1 MAFTSGSP
9 SAGQLE
15 IGVALVL
22 QDRFSNQAR
31 EASSV
36 IRGLHRDAKNA
47 VQANLTA
54 VQSYANIAS
63 GVASSIV
70 STLTTTIETGADF
83 IDMMT
88 SVGAI
93 SGATENQMSGL
104 SETAQT
110 LGLRT
115 MFMSRDI
122 ASGMKYLAMAGNDA
136 NQIQQ
141 MISGAAMMAN
151 ATGMELGGKGGTADL
166 LTNIM
171 RTFKLEGQNA
181 ANVVGDQLTKAAMS
195 SNVSMADLAESIKY
209 SAASMVTL
217 RQQLPQVAAMIG
229 TLGNAG
235 IQGSMAGTSIR
246 NMADYLTQ
254 SLTNPNFKGAK
265 ALARLGL
272 SKQDFVDA
280 NGDLQD
286 FAIILGKI
294 EEATQ
299 GLSTIDQNAVFKS
312 IFGVRGMRAAVAIM
326 RDTEGY
332 FDLLNKIQN
341 NSARFAEEVVGKRM
355 ETLAGKIDIIQ
366 SAAENL
372 MTTFSE
378 ALGKNPII
386 MGFLDML
393 GWAISQL
400 RDLMATPFG
409 PWIAGF
415 AAIAAVG
422 LKIGSIWM
430 GLRARWLLLNGD
442 SQVSFKTMIRL
453 MMGGWSQATMSAQG
467 YLNME
472 RAIIAQRKAG
482 IGASATII
490 AGMAGL
496 PGYFYNGNIPAKMGA
511 NGRYYAQTGRGASGW
526 TPVPAAMVTTTNAGQ
541 MTRGLMGTAAGAAAG
556 AASRGAL
563 ASVGRGILGFGSRLL
578 GLFGGPLGTAA
589 GAAAGAASRGAL
601 ASVGRGILG
610 FGSRL
615 LGLFGG
621 PLGLAITGISIF
633 GPMIYSAIKG
643 NKSAQDENTR
653 ATNDLASAIKASREG
668 YKQKDN
674 LQMLTIQE
682 IRWLVQMLGVY
693 TDKLNNRENRGTH
706 LTINMDGKKFLEEY
720 LGERDS
726 EINVAA
732 GVN

>member
-54 VQSYANIAS
+54 VQSYANMAS
-63 GVASSIV
+63 GVANSIV
-70 STLTTTIETGADF
+70 STLTTAIETGADF

-88 SVGAI
+88 TVGTI
-93 SGATENQMSGL
+93 SGANENQISGL

-136 NQIQQ
+136 NQIQE
-141 MISGAAMMAN
+141 MISSAAVMAN

-171 RTFKLEGQNA
+171 RVFKLEGQQA
-181 ANVVGDQLTKAAMS
+181 ADIVGDQLTKAAMS
-195 SNVSMADLAESIKY
+195 SNVSMTDLAESIKY

-217 RQQLPQVAAMIG
+217 KQQLPQVAAMIG

-254 SLTNPNFKGAK
+254 SITNPNFKGAK
-265 ALARLGL
+265 ALAKLGL
-272 SKQDFVDA
+272 GKQDFVDA

-286 FAIILGKI
+286 FAVILEKI
-294 EEATQ
+294 GTATQ
-299 GLSTIDQNAVFKS
+299 GLSTVDQNAVFKS

-341 NSARFAEEVVGKRM
+341 NSAGFAEEVVGKRM
-355 ETLAGKIDIIQ
+355 ETLAGKIDIVQ

-378 ALGKNPII
+378 SLGKNPII
-386 MGFLDML
+386 RGFLDMV

-430 GLRARWLLLNGD
+430 RLRARWLLLNGD
-442 SQVSFKTMIRL
+442 SQVSFRTMVRL
-453 MMGGWSQATMSAQG
+453 MIGGWNQATISAQG
-467 YLNME
+467 YLNIE
-472 RAIIAQRKAG
+472 RAIRAQREAG
-482 IGASATII
+482 IRASAATVAAIG
-490 AGMAGL
+490 GM
-496 PGYFYNGNIPAKMGA
+496 PVYYYNGNTPAKMGA
-511 NGRYYAQTGRGASGW
+511 NGRYYANTGRGASGW
-526 TPVPAAMVTTTNAGQ
+526 TPVPAAMVTTTDASK
-541 MTRGLMGTAAGAAAG
+541 MTRSLMGGAGAAAG

-563 ASVGRGILGFGSRLL
+563 ASVGRGLLGFGSRIVGLL
-578 GLFGGPLGTAA
+578 
-589 GAAAGAASRGAL
+589 
-601 ASVGRGILG
+601 
-610 FGSRL
+610 
-615 LGLFGG
+615 GG

-682 IRWLVQMLGVY
+682 MRWLVQTLGVY
-693 TDKLNNRENRGTH
+693 AERLNQRDNKGTH

-720 LGERDS
+720 LGDRDA

>member
-15 IGVALVL
+15 IGIALVL

-54 VQSYANIAS
+54 VQSYANMAS
-63 GVASSIV
+63 GVANSIV
-70 STLTTTIETGADF
+70 STLTTTIETGVDF

-88 SVGAI
+88 TVGAI

-136 NQIQQ
+136 NQIQE

-151 ATGMELGGKGGTADL
+151 ATGMELGGKGGAADL

-171 RTFKLEGQNA
+171 RTFKLEGQQA
-181 ANVVGDQLTKAAMS
+181 ADIVGDQLTKAALS
-195 SNVSMADLAESIKY
+195 SNVLMTDLAEAIKY

-217 RQQLPQVAAMIG
+217 KQQLPQVAAMIG
-229 TLGNAG
+229 VLGNAG

-254 SLTNPNFKGAK
+254 SITNPNFKGAK
-265 ALARLGL
+265 ALAKLGL
-272 SKQDFVDA
+272 GKQDFVDA

-286 FAIILGKI
+286 FAVILEKI
-294 EEATQ
+294 GTATQ
-299 GLSTIDQNAVFKS
+299 GLSTVDQNAVFKS

-341 NSARFAEEVVGKRM
+341 NSAGFAEEVVRKRM
-355 ETLAGKIDIIQ
+355 ETFAGKIEIVQ

-372 MTTFSE
+372 MTTFSN
-378 ALGKNPII
+378 ALDKNPIV
-386 MGFLDML
+386 MGFLDMV

-442 SQVSFKTMIRL
+442 SQVSFRTMVRL
-453 MMGGWSQATMSAQG
+453 MIGGWNQATISAQG

-472 RAIIAQRKAG
+472 RAIMAQREAG
-482 IGASATII
+482 IRASAATV
-490 AGMAGL
+490 AAMGGMPA
-496 PGYFYNGNIPAKMGA
+496 YYYNGNTPAKMGA
-511 NGRYYAQTGRGASGW
+511 NGRYYANTGRGVSGW
-526 TPVPAAMVTTTNAGQ
+526 TPVPAAMVTTTNASK
-541 MTRGLMGTAAGAAAG
+541 MARSLMGGAGAAAG

-563 ASVGRGILGFGSRLL
+563 ASVGRGLLGFGSRIL
-578 GLFGGPLGTAA
+578 GLFT
-589 GAAAGAASRGAL
+589 
-601 ASVGRGILG
+601 
-610 FGSRL
+610 
-615 LGLFGG
+615 G

-682 IRWLVQMLGVY
+682 MRWLVQTLGLY
-693 TDKLNNRENRGTH
+693 AERLNQRDNKGTH

-720 LGERDS
+720 LGDRDA

>member
-15 IGVALVL
+15 IGIALVL
-22 QDRFSNQAR
+22 NDRFSNQAR

-36 IRGLHRDAKNA
+36 IKGLHRDAKNA

-63 GVASSIV
+63 GVADSIV
-70 STLTTTIETGADF
+70 STLTTAIGTGTDF
-83 IDMMT
+83 IDTMT
-88 SVGAI
+88 SVDAI
-93 SGATENQMSGL
+93 SGATENQMLLL
-104 SETAQT
+104 SNTAQT

-171 RTFKLEGQNA
+171 RNFKLEGQQA

-195 SNVSMADLAESIKY
+195 SNMSMADLAESIKY

-217 RQQLPQVAAMIG
+217 EQQLPQVAAMIG

-246 NMADYLTQ
+246 NMADYLTK
-254 SLTNPNFKGAK
+254 SITDPKFKGSK
-265 ALARLGL
+265 ALSRLGL
-272 SKQDFVDA
+272 SKRDFVDT
-280 NGDLQD
+280 NGNLQD
-286 FAIILGKI
+286 FAVILEKI
-294 EEATQ
+294 GTATQ
-299 GLSTIDQNAVFKS
+299 GLSTVDQNAVFKD

-341 NSARFAEEVVGKRM
+341 NSAGFAEEVVSKRM
-355 ETLAGKIDIIQ
+355 ETLAGKIDIVR

-386 MGFLDML
+386 MGFIDMV

-409 PWIAGF
+409 PWLAGL
-415 AAIAAVG
+415 AAIGAG
-422 LKIGSIWM
+422 IMYIGNKIVSW
-430 GLRARWLLLNGD
+430 RTRWLILNGD
-442 SQVSFKTMIRL
+442 TQVTFRSMVKLLI
-453 MMGGWSQATMSAQG
+453 GGWSQATISAQG

-472 RAIIAQRKAG
+472 RAIIAQRRAG
-482 IGASATII
+482 IGASTTTVAAM
-490 AGMAGL
+490 AGMPL
-496 PGYFYNGNIPAKMGA
+496 HYYNGNIPARMGA
-511 NGRYYAQTGRGASGW
+511 NGRYYANTGRGASGW
-526 TPVPAAMVTTTNAGQ
+526 TPVPAAMVTPTNPER
-541 MTRGLMGTAAGAAAG
+541 MTRGLMGGVATGAAAS

-563 ASVGRGILGFGSRLL
+563 VSVGRGILGFGSRLL
-578 GLFGGPLGTAA
+578 GFL
-589 GAAAGAASRGAL
+589 
-601 ASVGRGILG
+601 
-610 FGSRL
+610 
-615 LGLFGG
+615 GG
-621 PLGLAITGISIF
+621 PLGLAITGISVF
-633 GPMIYSAIKG
+633 GPMIYSAIKS
-643 NKSAQDENTR
+643 NKSASDENTK
-653 ATNDLASAIKASREG
+653 AANDLASAIKASTEG

-674 LQMLTIQE
+674 LQMLTLHE
-682 IRWLVQMLGVY
+682 MRWLVQTLGLY
-693 TDKLNNRENRGTH
+693 AGKLNQRDNQGTN
-706 LTINMDGKKFLEEY
+706 LTINIDGKKFFEEY
-720 LGERDS
+720 LNNRND
-726 EINVAA
+726 EINIAA

>member
-54 VQSYANIAS
+54 VQAYANMAS
-63 GVASSIV
+63 GVANSIV

-88 SVGAI
+88 TVGAI
-93 SGATENQMSGL
+93 SGATENQISGL

-122 ASGMKYLAMAGNDA
+122 ASGMRYLAMAGNDA
-136 NQIQQ
+136 NQIQE
-141 MISGAAMMAN
+141 MISGAAHMAN

-171 RTFKLEGQNA
+171 RTFKLEGQQA
-181 ANVVGDQLTKAAMS
+181 AGIVGDQLTKAAMS
-195 SNVSMADLAESIKY
+195 SNISMTDLAESIKY

-217 RQQLPQVAAMIG
+217 KQQLPQVAAMIG

-246 NMADYLTQ
+246 NMADYLVQ
-254 SLTNPNFKGAK
+254 SITNPNFKGAK
-265 ALARLGL
+265 ALAKLGL
-272 SKQDFVDA
+272 GKQDFVDA
-280 NGDLQD
+280 NGELQD
-286 FAIILGKI
+286 FAVILEKI
-294 EEATQ
+294 GTATQ
-299 GLSTIDQNAVFKS
+299 GLSTVDQNAVFKS

-341 NSARFAEEVVGKRM
+341 NSAGFAEEVVGKRM
-355 ETLAGKIDIIQ
+355 ETLAGKIDIIR

-386 MGFLDML
+386 RGFLDMV

-430 GLRARWLLLNGD
+430 GLRVRWLLLNGD
-442 SQVSFKTMIRL
+442 SQVSFRTMVRL
-453 MMGGWSQATMSAQG
+453 MIGGWNQATLSAQG

-472 RAIIAQRKAG
+472 RAIMAQRAAG
-482 IGASATII
+482 IGASAATV
-490 AGMAGL
+490 AARGGMPA
-496 PGYFYNGNIPAKMGA
+496 YYYNGNIPAKMGA
-511 NGRYYAQTGRGASGW
+511 NGRYYANTGRGAFGW
-526 TPVPAAMVTTTNAGQ
+526 TPVPAAMVTTTNASR
-541 MTRGLMGTAAGAAAG
+541 MTRSLMGGAGAAAG

-563 ASVGRGILGFGSRLL
+563 ASVGRGLLGFGSRI
-578 GLFGGPLGTAA
+578 
-589 GAAAGAASRGAL
+589 
-601 ASVGRGILG
+601 V
-610 FGSRL
+610 
-615 LGLFGG
+615 GLFGG
-621 PLGLAITGISIF
+621 PLGLAIIGISIF

-682 IRWLVQMLGVY
+682 MRWLVQTLGLY
-693 TDKLNNRENRGTH
+693 AERLNQRDNKGTH

-720 LGERDS
+720 LGDRDA

>member
-47 VQANLTA
+47 IQANLTA
-54 VQSYANIAS
+54 VQSYANMAS
-63 GVASSIV
+63 GVANSIV

-88 SVGAI
+88 TVGAI

-115 MFMSRDI
+115 MFMSKDI

-136 NQIQQ
+136 NQIQE

-171 RTFKLEGQNA
+171 RTFKLEGQQA
-181 ANVVGDQLTKAAMS
+181 ADIVGDQLTKAVLS
-195 SNVSMADLAESIKY
+195 SNISMSDLAESIKY

-217 RQQLPQVAAMIG
+217 KQQLPQVAAMIG

-246 NMADYLTQ
+246 NMTDYLTQ
-254 SLTNPNFKGAK
+254 SITNSNFKGAK
-265 ALARLGL
+265 ALAKLGL
-272 SKQDFVDA
+272 GKQDFVDA

-286 FAIILGKI
+286 FAVILEKI
-294 EEATQ
+294 GTATQ
-299 GLSTIDQNAVFKS
+299 GLSTVDQNAVFKS

-341 NSARFAEEVVGKRM
+341 NSAGFAEEVVGRRM
-355 ETLAGKIDIIQ
+355 KTIAGKIDIVQ
-366 SAAENL
+366 SAVGNL
-372 MTTFSE
+372 MTTFSK
-378 ALGKNPII
+378 ALDENSII
-386 MGFLDML
+386 MGFLDMV

-415 AAIAAVG
+415 ATIAAVG

-430 GLRARWLLLNGD
+430 GLRVRWLLLNGD
-442 SQVSFKTMIRL
+442 SQVSFRTMVRL
-453 MMGGWSQATMSAQG
+453 MIGGWNQATISAQG

-472 RAIIAQRKAG
+472 RAIMAQREAG
-482 IGASATII
+482 IRASAATVAAIG
-490 AGMAGL
+490 GM
-496 PGYFYNGNIPAKMGA
+496 PVYYYNGNTPAKMGA
-511 NGRYYAQTGRGASGW
+511 NGRYYANTGRGASGW
-526 TPVPAAMVTTTNAGQ
+526 TPVPAAMVTTTDASK
-541 MTRGLMGTAAGAAAG
+541 MTRSLMGGAGAAAG

-563 ASVGRGILGFGSRLL
+563 ASVGRGLLGFGSRI
-578 GLFGGPLGTAA
+578 
-589 GAAAGAASRGAL
+589 
-601 ASVGRGILG
+601 V
-610 FGSRL
+610 
-615 LGLFGG
+615 GLFGG
-621 PLGLAITGISIF
+621 PLGLAIIGISIF

-682 IRWLVQMLGVY
+682 MRWLVQTLGLY
-693 TDKLNNRENRGTH
+693 AERLNQRDNKGTH

-720 LGERDS
+720 LGDRDA

>member
-15 IGVALVL
+15 IGIALVL

-54 VQSYANIAS
+54 VQSYANMAS
-63 GVASSIV
+63 GVANSIV

-83 IDMMT
+83 IDVMT
-88 SVGAI
+88 TVGAI

-122 ASGMKYLAMAGNDA
+122 ASGMKYLAMAGSDA
-136 NQIQQ
+136 NQIQE

-151 ATGMELGGKGGTADL
+151 ATGMELGGKGGAADL

-171 RTFKLEGQNA
+171 RAFKLEGQQA
-181 ANVVGDQLTKAAMS
+181 ADIVGDQLTKAALS
-195 SNVSMADLAESIKY
+195 SNVSMTDLAEAIKY
-209 SAASMVTL
+209 SAASLVTL
-217 RQQLPQVAAMIG
+217 KQQLPQVAAMIG
-229 TLGNAG
+229 VLGNAG

-254 SLTNPNFKGAK
+254 SITNPNFKGAK
-265 ALARLGL
+265 ALAKLGL
-272 SKQDFVDA
+272 GKQDFVDA

-286 FAIILGKI
+286 FAVILEKI
-294 EEATQ
+294 GTATQ
-299 GLSTIDQNAVFKS
+299 GLSTVDQNAVFKS

-341 NSARFAEEVVGKRM
+341 NSAGFAEEVVRKRM
-355 ETLAGKIDIIQ
+355 ETFAGKIEIVQ
-366 SAAENL
+366 SAIENL
-372 MTTFSE
+372 MTTFSK
-378 ALGKNPII
+378 ALDKNPIV
-386 MGFLDML
+386 MGFLDMV
-393 GWAISQL
+393 GGAISQL

-415 AAIAAVG
+415 VAIAAVG

-442 SQVSFKTMIRL
+442 SQVSFRTMVRL
-453 MMGGWSQATMSAQG
+453 MIGGWNQATISAQG

-472 RAIIAQRKAG
+472 KAIRAQREAG
-482 IGASATII
+482 IRASAATV
-490 AGMAGL
+490 AAMGGMPA
-496 PGYFYNGNIPAKMGA
+496 YYYNGNTPAKMGA
-511 NGRYYAQTGRGASGW
+511 NGRYYANTGRGASGW
-526 TPVPAAMVTTTNAGQ
+526 TPVPAAMVTTTDASK
-541 MTRGLMGTAAGAAAG
+541 MTRSLMGGAGAAAG

-563 ASVGRGILGFGSRLL
+563 ASVGRGLLGFGSRIL
-578 GLFGGPLGTAA
+578 GLL
-589 GAAAGAASRGAL
+589 R
-601 ASVGRGILG
+601 
-610 FGSRL
+610 
-615 LGLFGG
+615 G

-653 ATNDLASAIKASREG
+653 ATNDLASAIKAGREG

-682 IRWLVQMLGVY
+682 MRWLVQTLGLY
-693 TDKLNNRENRGTH
+693 AERLNQRDNKGTH

-720 LGERDS
+720 LGDRDA

>member
-15 IGVALVL
+15 IGIALVL

-54 VQSYANIAS
+54 VQSYANMAS
-63 GVASSIV
+63 GVANSIV

-88 SVGAI
+88 TVGAI
-93 SGATENQMSGL
+93 SGATENQVSGL

-136 NQIQQ
+136 NQIQE

-171 RTFKLEGQNA
+171 RTFKVEGLQA
-181 ANVVGDQLTKAAMS
+181 ANIIGDQLTKAAMS
-195 SNVSMADLAESIKY
+195 SNVSMLDLAESIKY
-209 SAASMVTL
+209 SAASMVIL
-217 RQQLPQVAAMIG
+217 KQQLPQVAAMIG

-246 NMADYLTQ
+246 NMADYLVQ
-254 SLTNPNFKGAK
+254 SITNPNFKGAK

-272 SKQDFVDA
+272 GKQDFVDA

-286 FAIILGKI
+286 FAVMLEKI
-294 EEATQ
+294 GTATQ
-299 GLSTIDQNAVFKS
+299 GLSTVDQNAVFKS

-341 NSARFAEEVVGKRM
+341 NSAGFAETVVGKRM
-355 ETLAGKIDIIQ
+355 ETLAGKIDMVR
-366 SAAENL
+366 SATENL

-378 ALGKNPII
+378 ALNKSPII
-386 MGFLDML
+386 MGFLDMVV
-393 GWAISQL
+393 WAISQL

-415 AAIAAVG
+415 AAIAAAG

-442 SQVSFKTMIRL
+442 SQVSFRTMTRL
-453 MMGGWSQATMSAQG
+453 MIGGWNQATLSAQG

-472 RAIIAQRKAG
+472 RAIIAQREAG
-482 IGASATII
+482 IGASAATI
-490 AGMAGL
+490 AARGGM
-496 PGYFYNGNIPAKMGA
+496 PVYYYNGNTPAKMGA
-511 NGRYYAQTGRGASGW
+511 NGRYYANTGKGASGW
-526 TPVPAAMVTTTNAGQ
+526 TPVPAAMVTTTNASK
-541 MTRGLMGTAAGAAAG
+541 MTRSLMGGAGAAAG

-563 ASVGRGILGFGSRLL
+563 ASVGRGLLGFGSRIVGLL
-578 GLFGGPLGTAA
+578 M
-589 GAAAGAASRGAL
+589 
-601 ASVGRGILG
+601 
-610 FGSRL
+610 
-615 LGLFGG
+615 G

-653 ATNDLASAIKASREG
+653 ATNDLASAIKAGREG

-682 IRWLVQMLGVY
+682 MRWLVQTLGLY
-693 TDKLNNRENRGTH
+693 AERLNQRGNNGTH
-706 LTINMDGKKFLEEY
+706 LTIHMDGKKFLEEY
-720 LGERDS
+720 LGDRDA

>member
-254 SLTNPNFKGAK
+254 SLTNPNFRGAK

-341 NSARFAEEVVGKRM
+341 NSAGFAEEVVGKRM
-355 ETLAGKIDIIQ
+355 ETLAGKIDIIR

-422 LKIGSIWM
+422 LKIGSMM

-467 YLNME
+467 YLNIE

-482 IGASATII
+482 IEASAATV

-541 MTRGLMGTAAGAAAG
+541 MTRGLM
-556 AASRGAL
+556 
-563 ASVGRGILGFGSRLL
+563 
-578 GLFGGPLGTAA
+578 GTAA

>member
-15 IGVALVL
+15 IGIALVL

-54 VQSYANIAS
+54 VQSYANMAS
-63 GVASSIV
+63 GVANSIV
-70 STLTTTIETGADF
+70 STLTTSIETGADF
-83 IDMMT
+83 IDTMT
-88 SVGAI
+88 TVGAI
-93 SGATENQMSGL
+93 SGATENQLSGL
-104 SETAQT
+104 LETAQT

-136 NQIQQ
+136 NQIQE

-151 ATGMELGGKGGTADL
+151 ATGMELGGKGGAADL

-171 RTFKLEGQNA
+171 RTFKLEGQQA
-181 ANVVGDQLTKAAMS
+181 ADIVGDQLTKAALS
-195 SNVSMADLAESIKY
+195 SNVSMTDLAESIKY

-217 RQQLPQVAAMIG
+217 KQQLPQVAAMIG

-254 SLTNPNFKGAK
+254 SITNPNFKGAK
-265 ALARLGL
+265 ALAKLGL
-272 SKQDFVDA
+272 GKQDFVDA

-286 FAIILGKI
+286 FAVILEKI
-294 EEATQ
+294 GTATQ
-299 GLSTIDQNAVFKS
+299 GLSTVDQNAVFKS

-341 NSARFAEEVVGKRM
+341 NSAGFAEEVVRRRM
-355 ETLAGKIDIIQ
+355 ETIAGKIDIVR

-372 MTTFSE
+372 MTTFSK
-378 ALGKNPII
+378 ALDKNPII
-386 MGFLDML
+386 MGFLDMV

-442 SQVSFKTMIRL
+442 SQVSFRTMVRL
-453 MMGGWSQATMSAQG
+453 MVGGWSKATISAQG

-472 RAIIAQRKAG
+472 RAIMAQREAG
-482 IGASATII
+482 IRASAATV
-490 AGMAGL
+490 AAMGGMPA
-496 PGYFYNGNIPAKMGA
+496 YYYKGNIPAKMGA
-511 NGRYYAQTGRGASGW
+511 NGRYYANTGRGASGW
-526 TPVPAAMVTTTNAGQ
+526 TPVPAAMVTTTNASK
-541 MTRGLMGTAAGAAAG
+541 MTRSLMGGAGAAAG

-563 ASVGRGILGFGSRLL
+563 ASVGRGLL
-578 GLFGGPLGTAA
+578 GL
-589 GAAAGAASRGAL
+589 
-601 ASVGRGILG
+601 
-610 FGSRL
+610 GSRIV
-615 LGLFGG
+615 GLFTG

-682 IRWLVQMLGVY
+682 MRWLVQTLGLYVER
-693 TDKLNNRENRGTH
+693 LNQRDNKGTH

-720 LGERDS
+720 LGDRDA
-726 EINVAA
+726 EINAAA

>member
-54 VQSYANIAS
+54 VQSYANMAS
-63 GVASSIV
+63 GVANSIV
-70 STLTTTIETGADF
+70 STLTTAIENGADF

-88 SVGAI
+88 TVGAI

-115 MFMSRDI
+115 MFKSMDI

-136 NQIQQ
+136 NQIQE
-141 MISGAAMMAN
+141 MISGAAIMAN
-151 ATGMELGGKGGTADL
+151 ATGMELGGKGGAADL

-171 RTFKLEGQNA
+171 RTFKLEGQQA
-181 ANVVGDQLTKAAMS
+181 ADTVGDQLTKAALS
-195 SNVSMADLAESIKY
+195 SNVSMTDLAESIKY

-217 RQQLPQVAAMIG
+217 KQQLPQVAAMIG

-254 SLTNPNFKGAK
+254 SITNPNFKGAK
-265 ALARLGL
+265 ALAKLGL
-272 SKQDFVDA
+272 GKQDFVDA

-286 FAIILGKI
+286 FAVILEKI
-294 EEATQ
+294 GTATQ
-299 GLSTIDQNAVFKS
+299 GLSTVDQNAVFKS

-341 NSARFAEEVVGKRM
+341 NSAGFAEEVVRKRM
-355 ETLAGKIDIIQ
+355 ETFAGKIDIVR

-372 MTTFSE
+372 MTTFSK
-378 ALGKNPII
+378 ALDKNPII
-386 MGFLDML
+386 MGFLDMVS
-393 GWAISQL
+393 WAISQL

-442 SQVSFKTMIRL
+442 SQVSFRTMVRL
-453 MMGGWSQATMSAQG
+453 MIGGWNQATISAQS

-472 RAIIAQRKAG
+472 RAIIAQREAG
-482 IGASATII
+482 IRASAATV
-490 AGMAGL
+490 AAMGGM
-496 PGYFYNGNIPAKMGA
+496 PVYYYNGNTPAKMGA
-511 NGRYYAQTGRGASGW
+511 NGRYYANTGRGASGW
-526 TPVPAAMVTTTNAGQ
+526 TPVPAAMVTTTDASK
-541 MTRGLMGTAAGAAAG
+541 MTRSLMGGAGAAAG

-563 ASVGRGILGFGSRLL
+563 ASVGRGLLGFGSRI
-578 GLFGGPLGTAA
+578 
-589 GAAAGAASRGAL
+589 
-601 ASVGRGILG
+601 V
-610 FGSRL
+610 
-615 LGLFGG
+615 GLFGG
-621 PLGLAITGISIF
+621 PLGLAIMGISIF

-653 ATNDLASAIKASREG
+653 ATNDLASAIKASREV

-682 IRWLVQMLGVY
+682 MRWLVQTLGLY
-693 TDKLNNRENRGTH
+693 AERLNQRDNKGTH

-720 LGERDS
+720 LGDRDA

>member
-15 IGVALVL
+15 IGIALVL

-54 VQSYANIAS
+54 VQSYANMAS
-63 GVASSIV
+63 GVANSIV

-88 SVGAI
+88 TVGAI

-104 SETAQT
+104 SETAQS

-136 NQIQQ
+136 NQIQE

-151 ATGMELGGKGGTADL
+151 ATGMELGGKGGAADL

-171 RTFKLEGQNA
+171 RTFKLEGQQA
-181 ANVVGDQLTKAAMS
+181 ADIIGDQLTKAVMS
-195 SNVSMADLAESIKY
+195 SNVSMLDLAESIKY

-217 RQQLPQVAAMIG
+217 KQQLPQVAAMIG

-254 SLTNPNFKGAK
+254 SITNPNFKGAK
-265 ALARLGL
+265 ALAKLGL
-272 SKQDFVDA
+272 GKQDFVDA

-286 FAIILGKI
+286 FAVILEKI
-294 EEATQ
+294 GTATQ
-299 GLSTIDQNAVFKS
+299 GLSTVDQNAVFKS
-312 IFGVRGMRAAVAIM
+312 IFGVRGMRAAIAIM
-326 RDTEGY
+326 RDIDGY

-341 NSARFAEEVVGKRM
+341 NSAGFAEEVVRRRR
-355 ETLAGKIDIIQ
+355 ETFAGKIEMVQ

-372 MTTFSE
+372 MTTFSK
-378 ALGKNPII
+378 ALGKNSII
-386 MGFLDML
+386 MGFLDMV

-442 SQVSFKTMIRL
+442 SQVSFRTMVRL
-453 MMGGWSQATMSAQG
+453 MIGGWNQATISAQG

-472 RAIIAQRKAG
+472 RAIIAQREAG
-482 IGASATII
+482 IRASAATV
-490 AGMAGL
+490 AAMGGMPA
-496 PGYFYNGNIPAKMGA
+496 YYYNGNTPAKMGA
-511 NGRYYAQTGRGASGW
+511 NGRYYANTGRGASGW
-526 TPVPAAMVTTTNAGQ
+526 TPVPAAMVTTTDASK
-541 MTRGLMGTAAGAAAG
+541 MTRSLMGGAGAAAG

-563 ASVGRGILGFGSRLL
+563 ASVGRGLLRLGSR
-578 GLFGGPLGTAA
+578 
-589 GAAAGAASRGAL
+589 
-601 ASVGRGILG
+601 IK
-610 FGSRL
+610 
-615 LGLFGG
+615 GLFGG

-682 IRWLVQMLGVY
+682 MRWLVQTLGLY
-693 TDKLNNRENRGTH
+693 AERLNQRDNKGTH

-720 LGERDS
+720 LGDRDA

>member
-15 IGVALVL
+15 IGIALVL

-54 VQSYANIAS
+54 VQSYANMAS
-63 GVASSIV
+63 GVANSMV

-88 SVGAI
+88 TVGAI

-115 MFMSRDI
+115 MFMSMDI

-136 NQIQQ
+136 NQIQE

-151 ATGMELGGKGGTADL
+151 ATGMELGGKGGAADL
-166 LTNIM
+166 LTNVM
-171 RTFKLEGQNA
+171 RTFNLEGQQA
-181 ANVVGDQLTKAAMS
+181 ADIVGDQLTKAAMS

-217 RQQLPQVAAMIG
+217 KQQLPQVAAMIG

-254 SLTNPNFKGAK
+254 SITNPNFKGAK
-265 ALARLGL
+265 ALAKLGL
-272 SKQDFVDA
+272 GKQDFVDA
-280 NGDLQD
+280 TGDLQD
-286 FAIILGKI
+286 FAVILEKI
-294 EEATQ
+294 GTATQ
-299 GLSTIDQNAVFKS
+299 GLSTVDQNAVFKS

-341 NSARFAEEVVGKRM
+341 NSAGFAEEVVGKRM

-378 ALGKNPII
+378 ALGNNPII

-393 GWAISQL
+393 GWAIPQL

-442 SQVSFKTMIRL
+442 SQVSFRTMVRL
-453 MMGGWSQATMSAQG
+453 MIGGWNQATISAQG

-472 RAIIAQRKAG
+472 KAIMAQREAG
-482 IGASATII
+482 IRASAATV
-490 AGMAGL
+490 AAMGGMPA
-496 PGYFYNGNIPAKMGA
+496 YYYNGNTPAKMGA
-511 NGRYYAQTGRGASGW
+511 NGRYYANTGRGASGW
-526 TPVPAAMVTTTNAGQ
+526 TPVPAAMVTTTDASK
-541 MTRGLMGTAAGAAAG
+541 MTRSLMGGAGAAAG

-563 ASVGRGILGFGSRLL
+563 ASVGRGLLGFGSRIVGLL
-578 GLFGGPLGTAA
+578 
-589 GAAAGAASRGAL
+589 
-601 ASVGRGILG
+601 
-610 FGSRL
+610 
-615 LGLFGG
+615 GG

-682 IRWLVQMLGVY
+682 MRWLVQTLGLY
-693 TDKLNNRENRGTH
+693 AERLNQRDNKGTH

-720 LGERDS
+720 LGDRDA

>member
-1 MAFTSGSP
+1 
-9 SAGQLE
+9 
-15 IGVALVL
+15 
-22 QDRFSNQAR
+22 
-31 EASSV
+31 
-36 IRGLHRDAKNA
+36 
-47 VQANLTA
+47 
-54 VQSYANIAS
+54 
-63 GVASSIV
+63 
-70 STLTTTIETGADF
+70 
-83 IDMMT
+83 MMT

-171 RTFKLEGQNA
+171 KTFKLEGQNA

-341 NSARFAEEVVGKRM
+341 NSAGFAEEVVRKRM

-578 GLFGGPLGTAA
+578 GLFGGPLG
-589 GAAAGAASRGAL
+589 
-601 ASVGRGILG
+601 
-610 FGSRL
+610 
-615 LGLFGG
+615 
-621 PLGLAITGISIF
+621 LAITGISIF

>member
-15 IGVALVL
+15 IGIALVL

-54 VQSYANIAS
+54 VKSYANMAS
-63 GVASSIV
+63 GVANSIV

-88 SVGAI
+88 TVGAI
-93 SGATENQMSGL
+93 SGATENQISGL

-136 NQIQQ
+136 NQIQE

-151 ATGMELGGKGGTADL
+151 ATGMELGGKGGAADL

-171 RTFKLEGQNA
+171 RTFKLEGKQA
-181 ANVVGDQLTKAAMS
+181 ADIIGDQLTKAVMS
-195 SNVSMADLAESIKY
+195 SNVSMLDLAESIKY

-217 RQQLPQVAAMIG
+217 KQQLPQVAAMIG

-254 SLTNPNFKGAK
+254 SITNPNFKGAK
-265 ALARLGL
+265 VLAKLGL
-272 SKQDFVDA
+272 GKQDFVDA

-299 GLSTIDQNAVFKS
+299 GLSTVDQNAVFKS

-341 NSARFAEEVVGKRM
+341 NSAGFAEWVVGKRM
-355 ETLAGKIDIIQ
+355 KTFAGKIDMVH

-372 MTTFSE
+372 MTTFSK
-378 ALGKNPII
+378 ALDKNPII
-386 MGFLDML
+386 MGFLDMV

-442 SQVSFKTMIRL
+442 SQVSFRTMVRL
-453 MMGGWSQATMSAQG
+453 MIGGWNQATMSAQG

-472 RAIIAQRKAG
+472 RAIIAQREAG
-482 IGASATII
+482 IGASAATV
-490 AGMAGL
+490 AAMGGMPA
-496 PGYFYNGNIPAKMGA
+496 YYYKGNTPAKMGA
-511 NGRYYAQTGRGASGW
+511 NGRYYANTGRGASGW
-526 TPVPAAMVTTTNAGQ
+526 TPVPAAMVTTTDASK
-541 MTRGLMGTAAGAAAG
+541 MTRSLMGGAGAAAG
-556 AASRGAL
+556 VASRGAL
-563 ASVGRGILGFGSRLL
+563 ASVGRGLL
-578 GLFGGPLGTAA
+578 GL
-589 GAAAGAASRGAL
+589 
-601 ASVGRGILG
+601 
-610 FGSRL
+610 GSKIKC
-615 LGLFGG
+615 LFGG
-621 PLGLAITGISIF
+621 PLGLAIMGISIF

-682 IRWLVQMLGVY
+682 MRWLVQTLGLY
-693 TDKLNNRENRGTH
+693 AERLNQRDNKGTH

-720 LGERDS
+720 LGDRDA

>member
-15 IGVALVL
+15 IGIALVL

-47 VQANLTA
+47 VQANLAA
-54 VQSYANIAS
+54 VQSYANMAS
-63 GVASSIV
+63 GVANSIV

-83 IDMMT
+83 IDVMT
-88 SVGAI
+88 TVGAI

-136 NQIQQ
+136 NQIQE

-151 ATGMELGGKGGTADL
+151 ATGMELRGKGGAADL

-171 RTFKLEGQNA
+171 RTFKLEGQQA
-181 ANVVGDQLTKAAMS
+181 ADIVGDQLTKAAMS
-195 SNVSMADLAESIKY
+195 SNVSMLDLAEAIKY

-217 RQQLPQVAAMIG
+217 KQQLPQVAAMIG
-229 TLGNAG
+229 VLGNAG

-254 SLTNPNFKGAK
+254 SITNPNFKGAK
-265 ALARLGL
+265 ALAKLGL
-272 SKQDFVDA
+272 GKRDFVDA

-286 FAIILGKI
+286 FAVILEKI
-294 EEATQ
+294 GTATQ
-299 GLSTIDQNAVFKS
+299 GLSTVDQNAVFKS

-341 NSARFAEEVVGKRM
+341 NSAGFAEEVVRKRM
-355 ETLAGKIDIIQ
+355 ENLAGKINIVR
-366 SAAENL
+366 SAIGNL
-372 MTTFSE
+372 MTTFSN
-378 ALGKNPII
+378 ALDKNPII
-386 MGFLDML
+386 MGFLDMV

-415 AAIAAVG
+415 VAIAAAG

-442 SQVSFKTMIRL
+442 SQVSFRTMIRL
-453 MMGGWSQATMSAQG
+453 MTGGWNQATISAQG

-472 RAIIAQRKAG
+472 RAIMAQRGAG
-482 IGASATII
+482 IRASAATV
-490 AGMAGL
+490 AARGGMPA
-496 PGYFYNGNIPAKMGA
+496 YYYNGNIPAKMGA
-511 NGRYYAQTGRGASGW
+511 NGRYYANTGRGASGW
-526 TPVPAAMVTTTNAGQ
+526 TPVPAAMVTTTDASR
-541 MTRGLMGTAAGAAAG
+541 MTRSLMGGAGAAAG

-563 ASVGRGILGFGSRLL
+563 ASVGRGLLGFGSRIL
-578 GLFGGPLGTAA
+578 GLFM
-589 GAAAGAASRGAL
+589 
-601 ASVGRGILG
+601 
-610 FGSRL
+610 
-615 LGLFGG
+615 G
-621 PLGLAITGISIF
+621 PLGLAITSISIF

-653 ATNDLASAIKASREG
+653 ATNDLASAIKARREG
-668 YKQKDN
+668 YKQKED

-682 IRWLVQMLGVY
+682 MRWLVQTLGLY
-693 TDKLNNRENRGTH
+693 AERLNQQDNKGTH

-720 LGERDS
+720 LGDRDA

>member
-47 VQANLTA
+47 IQANLTA
-54 VQSYANIAS
+54 VQSYANMAS
-63 GVASSIV
+63 GVANSIV

-88 SVGAI
+88 TVGAI
-93 SGATENQMSGL
+93 SGATKNQISGL

-115 MFMSRDI
+115 MFMSMDI
-122 ASGMKYLAMAGNDA
+122 ASGMKYLAMAGNDV
-136 NQIQQ
+136 NQIQE

-171 RTFKLEGQNA
+171 RTFKLEGQQA
-181 ANVVGDQLTKAAMS
+181 ADIVSDQLTKAAMS
-195 SNVSMADLAESIKY
+195 SNVSMTDLAESIKY

-217 RQQLPQVAAMIG
+217 KQQLPQVAAMIG
-229 TLGNAG
+229 VLGNAG

-254 SLTNPNFKGAK
+254 SITNPNFKGAK
-265 ALARLGL
+265 ALAKLGL
-272 SKQDFVDA
+272 GKQDFVDA

-286 FAIILGKI
+286 FAVILEKI
-294 EEATQ
+294 GTATQ
-299 GLSTIDQNAVFKS
+299 GLSTVDQNAVFKS

-341 NSARFAEEVVGKRM
+341 NSAGFTEEVVGKRM
-355 ETLAGKIDIIQ
+355 ETIAGKIDIVQ

-372 MTTFSE
+372 MTTFSN

-386 MGFLDML
+386 MGFLDMV

-442 SQVSFKTMIRL
+442 SQVSFRTMVRL
-453 MMGGWSQATMSAQG
+453 MIGGWNQATISAQG

-472 RAIIAQRKAG
+472 RAIMAQREAG
-482 IGASATII
+482 IRASAATVAAIG
-490 AGMAGL
+490 GM
-496 PGYFYNGNIPAKMGA
+496 PVYYYNGNTPAKMGA
-511 NGRYYAQTGRGASGW
+511 NGRYYANTGRGASGW
-526 TPVPAAMVTTTNAGQ
+526 TPVPAAMVTPTDASK
-541 MTRGLMGTAAGAAAG
+541 MTRSLMGGAGAAAG

-563 ASVGRGILGFGSRLL
+563 ASVGRGLLGFGSRI
-578 GLFGGPLGTAA
+578 
-589 GAAAGAASRGAL
+589 
-601 ASVGRGILG
+601 V
-610 FGSRL
+610 
-615 LGLFGG
+615 GLFGG

-682 IRWLVQMLGVY
+682 MRWLVQTLGVY
-693 TDKLNNRENRGTH
+693 AERLNQRDNKGTH

-720 LGERDS
+720 LGDRDA

>member
-54 VQSYANIAS
+54 VQSYANMAS
-63 GVASSIV
+63 GVANSIV
-70 STLTTTIETGADF
+70 STLTTTIQTGADF

-171 RTFKLEGQNA
+171 RTFKLEGQQA
-181 ANVVGDQLTKAAMS
+181 ANIVGDQLTKATMS
-195 SNVSMADLAESIKY
+195 SNISMTDLAESIKY

-217 RQQLPQVAAMIG
+217 KQQLPQVAAMIG

-265 ALARLGL
+265 ALAKLGL
-272 SKQDFVDA
+272 GKQDFVDA

-286 FAIILGKI
+286 FAVILEKI
-294 EEATQ
+294 GEATQ

-341 NSARFAEEVVGKRM
+341 NSAGFAEEVVGKRM
-355 ETLAGKIDIIQ
+355 ETLAGKIDIVQ

-386 MGFLDML
+386 MGFLDMV

-422 LKIGSIWM
+422 LKVGSIWM

-482 IGASATII
+482 IGASAATV

-511 NGRYYAQTGRGASGW
+511 NGRYYAKTGKGASGW
-526 TPVPAAMVTTTNAGQ
+526 TPVPAAMVTATDPGK
-541 MTRGLMGTAAGAAAG
+541 MTRNLMNTTAAGAAAN

-563 ASVGRGILGFGSRLL
+563 ASVGRGILGFGSKLL
-578 GLFGGPLGTAA
+578 GF
-589 GAAAGAASRGAL
+589 
-601 ASVGRGILG
+601 
-610 FGSRL
+610 
-615 LGLFGG
+615 FGG
-621 PLGLAITGISIF
+621 PLGLAITGISIV
-633 GPMIYSAIKG
+633 GPMIYNALKS
-643 NKSAQDENTR
+643 NKSSQDENTR

-668 YKQKDN
+668 YKQRDN
-674 LQMLTIQE
+674 LQMMTVQE
-682 IRWLVQMLGVY
+682 LRWLVQTLGLY
-693 TDKLNNRENRGTH
+693 TDKISKLESKPVHVVINN
-706 LTINMDGKKFLEEY
+706 DGKKAFEEY
-720 LGERDS
+720 IGDRDA
-726 EINVAA
+726 EMNVAA

>member
-15 IGVALVL
+15 IGIALVL

-47 VQANLTA
+47 IQANLTA
-54 VQSYANIAS
+54 VQSYANMAS
-63 GVASSIV
+63 GVANSIV

-88 SVGAI
+88 TVGAI

-115 MFMSRDI
+115 MFKSMDI

-136 NQIQQ
+136 NQIQE

-151 ATGMELGGKGGTADL
+151 ATGMELGGKGGAADL

-171 RTFKLEGQNA
+171 RTFKLEGQQA
-181 ANVVGDQLTKAAMS
+181 AGIVGDQLTKAAMS
-195 SNVSMADLAESIKY
+195 SNVSMTDLAESIKY

-217 RQQLPQVAAMIG
+217 KQQLPQVAAMIG

-254 SLTNPNFKGAK
+254 SITNPNFKGAK
-265 ALARLGL
+265 ALAKLGL
-272 SKQDFVDA
+272 GKQDFVDA

-286 FAIILGKI
+286 FAVILEKI
-294 EEATQ
+294 GTATQ
-299 GLSTIDQNAVFKS
+299 GLSTVDQNAVFKS

-332 FDLLNKIQN
+332 FDLLNQIQN
-341 NSARFAEEVVGKRM
+341 NSAGFAEEVVRKRM
-355 ETLAGKIDIIQ
+355 ETFAGKIEMVQ
-366 SAAENL
+366 SATENL
-372 MTTFSE
+372 MTTFSK
-378 ALGKNPII
+378 ALDKNPII
-386 MGFLDML
+386 MGFLDMV

-415 AAIAAVG
+415 AAIAAAG

-442 SQVSFKTMIRL
+442 SQVSFRTMVRL
-453 MMGGWSQATMSAQG
+453 MIGGWNQATISAQG

-472 RAIIAQRKAG
+472 KAIMAQREAG
-482 IGASATII
+482 IGASAATV
-490 AGMAGL
+490 AAMGGMPA
-496 PGYFYNGNIPAKMGA
+496 YYYNGNTPAKMGA
-511 NGRYYAQTGRGASGW
+511 NGRYYANTGRGASGW
-526 TPVPAAMVTTTNAGQ
+526 TPVPAAMVTTTDASK
-541 MTRGLMGTAAGAAAG
+541 MTRSLMGGAGAAAG

-563 ASVGRGILGFGSRLL
+563 ASVGRGLLGFGSRIVGLL
-578 GLFGGPLGTAA
+578 
-589 GAAAGAASRGAL
+589 R
-601 ASVGRGILG
+601 
-610 FGSRL
+610 
-615 LGLFGG
+615 G

-643 NKSAQDENTR
+643 NKSAHDENTR

-682 IRWLVQMLGVY
+682 MRWLVQTLRLY
-693 TDKLNNRENRGTH
+693 AESLNQRDNKGTR

-720 LGERDS
+720 LGDRDA
-726 EINVAA
+726 EINVTA

>member
-15 IGVALVL
+15 IGIALVL

-54 VQSYANIAS
+54 VQSYANMAS
-63 GVASSIV
+63 GVANSIV

-88 SVGAI
+88 TVGAI
-93 SGATENQMSGL
+93 SGATENQLSGL

-136 NQIQQ
+136 NQIQE

-151 ATGMELGGKGGTADL
+151 ATGMELGGKGGAADL
-166 LTNIM
+166 LTNVM
-171 RTFKLEGQNA
+171 RTFKLEGQQA
-181 ANVVGDQLTKAAMS
+181 ADIIGDQLTKAVMS
-195 SNVSMADLAESIKY
+195 SNVSMPDLAESIKY

-217 RQQLPQVAAMIG
+217 KQQLPQVAAMIG

-254 SLTNPNFKGAK
+254 SITNPNFKGAK
-265 ALARLGL
+265 ALAKLGL
-272 SKQDFVDA
+272 GKQDFVDA

-286 FAIILGKI
+286 FAVILEKI
-294 EEATQ
+294 GTATQ
-299 GLSTIDQNAVFKS
+299 GLSTVDQNAVFKS

-341 NSARFAEEVVGKRM
+341 NSAGFAEEVVRKRL
-355 ETLAGKIDIIQ
+355 ETFAGKIEMVR
-366 SAAENL
+366 SATENL
-372 MTTFSE
+372 MTTFSK
-378 ALGKNPII
+378 ALDENPII
-386 MGFLDML
+386 MGFLDMV

-415 AAIAAVG
+415 VTIAAVG

-442 SQVSFKTMIRL
+442 SQVSFRTMVRL
-453 MMGGWSQATMSAQG
+453 MLGGWNQATLSAQG

-472 RAIIAQRKAG
+472 RAIIAQREAG
-482 IGASATII
+482 IRASAATV
-490 AGMAGL
+490 AAMGGMPA
-496 PGYFYNGNIPAKMGA
+496 YYYNGNIPAKMGA
-511 NGRYYAQTGRGASGW
+511 NGRYYANTGRGASGW
-526 TPVPAAMVTTTNAGQ
+526 TPVPAAMVTTTNASR
-541 MTRGLMGTAAGAAAG
+541 MTRSLMGGAGAAAG

-563 ASVGRGILGFGSRLL
+563 ASVGRGLLGFGSRLV
-578 GLFGGPLGTAA
+578 GLLC
-589 GAAAGAASRGAL
+589 
-601 ASVGRGILG
+601 
-610 FGSRL
+610 
-615 LGLFGG
+615 G

-653 ATNDLASAIKASREG
+653 ATNDLASAIEASREG

-682 IRWLVQMLGVY
+682 MRWLVQTLGLY
-693 TDKLNNRENRGTH
+693 AERLNQLDNKGTH

-720 LGERDS
+720 LGDRDA

>member
-15 IGVALVL
+15 IGIALVL

-54 VQSYANIAS
+54 VQSYANMAS
-63 GVASSIV
+63 GVANSIV

-88 SVGAI
+88 TVGAI

-136 NQIQQ
+136 NQIQE

-171 RTFKLEGQNA
+171 RAFKLESQQA
-181 ANVVGDQLTKAAMS
+181 AGIVGDQLTKAAMS
-195 SNVSMADLAESIKY
+195 SNVSMTDLAESIKY

-217 RQQLPQVAAMIG
+217 KQQLPQVAAMIG

-254 SLTNPNFKGAK
+254 SITNPNFKGAK
-265 ALARLGL
+265 ALAKLGL
-272 SKQDFVDA
+272 GKQDFVDA

-286 FAIILGKI
+286 FAVILEKI
-294 EEATQ
+294 GTATQ
-299 GLSTIDQNAVFKS
+299 GLSTVDQNAVFKS

-341 NSARFAEEVVGKRM
+341 NSAGFAEEVVRKRM
-355 ETLAGKIDIIQ
+355 ETFAGKIDIVR
-366 SAAENL
+366 SAIENL
-372 MTTFSE
+372 MTTFSK
-378 ALGKNPII
+378 ALDENPII
-386 MGFLDML
+386 MGFLDMV

-442 SQVSFKTMIRL
+442 SQVSFRTMVRL
-453 MMGGWSQATMSAQG
+453 MIGGWNQATISAQG

-472 RAIIAQRKAG
+472 RAIMAQREAG
-482 IGASATII
+482 IRASAATVAAIG
-490 AGMAGL
+490 GM
-496 PGYFYNGNIPAKMGA
+496 PVYYYNGNTPAKMGA
-511 NGRYYAQTGRGASGW
+511 NGRYYANTGRGASGW
-526 TPVPAAMVTTTNAGQ
+526 TPVPAAMVTTTDASK
-541 MTRGLMGTAAGAAAG
+541 MTRSLMGGAGAAAG

-563 ASVGRGILGFGSRLL
+563 ASVGRGLLGFGSRI
-578 GLFGGPLGTAA
+578 
-589 GAAAGAASRGAL
+589 
-601 ASVGRGILG
+601 V
-610 FGSRL
+610 
-615 LGLFGG
+615 GLFGG

-682 IRWLVQMLGVY
+682 MRWLVQTLGLY
-693 TDKLNNRENRGTH
+693 AERLNQRDNKGTH

-720 LGERDS
+720 LGDRDA

>member
-93 SGATENQMSGL
+93 SGATENQVSGL

-341 NSARFAEEVVGKRM
+341 NSAGFAEEVVGKRM

-541 MTRGLMGTAAGAAAG
+541 MTRGLMGTAAE
-556 AASRGAL
+556 L
-563 ASVGRGILGFGSRLL
+563 AS
-578 GLFGGPLGTAA
+578 
-589 GAAAGAASRGAL
+589 GAASRGAL

>member
-54 VQSYANIAS
+54 VQSYANMAS
-63 GVASSIV
+63 GVANSIV

-88 SVGAI
+88 TVGAI
-93 SGATENQMSGL
+93 SGAAENQMSGL

-115 MFMSRDI
+115 MFMSTDI

-136 NQIQQ
+136 NQIQE

-171 RTFKLEGQNA
+171 RTFKLEGQQA
-181 ANVVGDQLTKAAMS
+181 ADIVGDQLTKAALS
-195 SNVSMADLAESIKY
+195 SNVSMTDLAESIKY

-217 RQQLPQVAAMIG
+217 KQQLPQVAAMIG

-254 SLTNPNFKGAK
+254 SITNPNFKGAK
-265 ALARLGL
+265 ALAKLGL
-272 SKQDFVDA
+272 GKQDFVDA

-286 FAIILGKI
+286 FAVILEKI
-294 EEATQ
+294 GTATQ
-299 GLSTIDQNAVFKS
+299 GLSTVDRNAVFKS

-341 NSARFAEEVVGKRM
+341 TSAGFAEEIVGKRM
-355 ETLAGKIDIIQ
+355 ETLAGKIDIVQ

-386 MGFLDML
+386 MGFLDMV

-442 SQVSFKTMIRL
+442 SQVSFRTMVRL
-453 MMGGWSQATMSAQG
+453 MVGGWNQATISAQG

-472 RAIIAQRKAG
+472 RAIMAQREAG
-482 IGASATII
+482 IMASAATVAAIG
-490 AGMAGL
+490 GM
-496 PGYFYNGNIPAKMGA
+496 PVYYYNGNTPAKMGA
-511 NGRYYAQTGRGASGW
+511 NGRYYANTGRGASGW
-526 TPVPAAMVTTTNAGQ
+526 TPVPAAMVTTTDASK
-541 MTRGLMGTAAGAAAG
+541 MTRSLMGGAGAAAG
-556 AASRGAL
+556 ATSRGAL
-563 ASVGRGILGFGSRLL
+563 ASVGRGLLGFGSRIVGLL
-578 GLFGGPLGTAA
+578 
-589 GAAAGAASRGAL
+589 
-601 ASVGRGILG
+601 
-610 FGSRL
+610 
-615 LGLFGG
+615 GG

-682 IRWLVQMLGVY
+682 MRWLVQTLGLY
-693 TDKLNNRENRGTH
+693 AERLNQRDNKGTH

-720 LGERDS
+720 LGDRDA

>member
-9 SAGQLE
+9 SEGQLE
-15 IGVALVL
+15 IGIALVL

-47 VQANLTA
+47 IQANLTA
-54 VQSYANIAS
+54 VQSYANMAS
-63 GVASSIV
+63 GVANSIV
-70 STLTTTIETGADF
+70 STLTTTMETGADF
-83 IDMMT
+83 IDMIT
-88 SVGAI
+88 TVGAI

-136 NQIQQ
+136 NQIQEL
-141 MISGAAMMAN
+141 ISGAAMMAN

-166 LTNIM
+166 LTNII
-171 RTFKLEGQNA
+171 RTFKLEGQQA
-181 ANVVGDQLTKAAMS
+181 ADIVGDQLSKAAMS
-195 SNVSMADLAESIKY
+195 SNVSMTDLAESIKY

-217 RQQLPQVAAMIG
+217 KQQLPQVAAMIG

-254 SLTNPNFKGAK
+254 SITNPNFKGAK
-265 ALARLGL
+265 ALAKLGL
-272 SKQDFVDA
+272 GKQDFVDA

-286 FAIILGKI
+286 FAVILEKI
-294 EEATQ
+294 GTATQ
-299 GLSTIDQNAVFKS
+299 GLSTVDQNAVFKS

-332 FDLLNKIQN
+332 FDLLNEIQN
-341 NSARFAEEVVGKRM
+341 NSAGFAEEVVGKRM
-355 ETLAGKIDIIQ
+355 KTLAGKMEIVQ

-378 ALGKNPII
+378 ALDKNPII
-386 MGFLDML
+386 MGFLDMV

-415 AAIAAVG
+415 TAIAAVG

-442 SQVSFKTMIRL
+442 SQVSFRTMVRL
-453 MMGGWSQATMSAQG
+453 MIGGWNQATMSAQG

-472 RAIIAQRKAG
+472 RAIMAQREAG
-482 IGASATII
+482 IRASAATV
-490 AGMAGL
+490 AAMGGMPA
-496 PGYFYNGNIPAKMGA
+496 YYYNGNTPAKMGA
-511 NGRYYAQTGRGASGW
+511 NGRYYANTGKGASGW
-526 TPVPAAMVTTTNAGQ
+526 TPVPAAMVTTTNASK
-541 MTRGLMGTAAGAAAG
+541 MTRSLMGGAGAAAG

-563 ASVGRGILGFGSRLL
+563 ASVGRGLLGFGSRIVGLL
-578 GLFGGPLGTAA
+578 
-589 GAAAGAASRGAL
+589 S
-601 ASVGRGILG
+601 
-610 FGSRL
+610 
-615 LGLFGG
+615 G

-682 IRWLVQMLGVY
+682 MRWLVQTLGLY
-693 TDKLNNRENRGTH
+693 AERLNQRDNKGTH

-720 LGERDS
+720 LGDRDA

>member
-341 NSARFAEEVVGKRM
+341 NSAGFAEEVVGKRM
-355 ETLAGKIDIIQ
+355 ETLAGKIDIIK

-415 AAIAAVG
+415 AVIATVG
-422 LKIGSIWM
+422 LKMIGSIWM

-453 MMGGWSQATMSAQG
+453 MMGGWSQATMSAQD

-482 IGASATII
+482 IGASAATV

-541 MTRGLMGTAAGAAAG
+541 MTRGLM
-556 AASRGAL
+556 
-563 ASVGRGILGFGSRLL
+563 
-578 GLFGGPLGTAA
+578 GTAA

>member
-15 IGVALVL
+15 IGIALVL

-54 VQSYANIAS
+54 VQSYANMAS
-63 GVASSIV
+63 GVANSIV
-70 STLTTTIETGADF
+70 STLTTTMETGADF

-88 SVGAI
+88 TVGAI

-136 NQIQQ
+136 NQIQE

-166 LTNIM
+166 LTNLM
-171 RTFKLEGQNA
+171 RTFNLEGQQA
-181 ANVVGDQLTKAAMS
+181 ANIVGDQLTKAAMS
-195 SNVSMADLAESIKY
+195 SNVSMTDLAESIKY

-217 RQQLPQVAAMIG
+217 KQQLPQVAAMIG

-254 SLTNPNFKGAK
+254 SITNPNFKGAK
-265 ALARLGL
+265 ALAKLGL
-272 SKQDFVDA
+272 GKQDFVDA

-286 FAIILGKI
+286 FAVILEKI
-294 EEATQ
+294 DTATQ
-299 GLSTIDQNAVFKS
+299 GLSTVDQNAVFKS

-341 NSARFAEEVVGKRM
+341 NSAGFAEEVVGKRM
-355 ETLAGKIDIIQ
+355 ETLAGKIEIVQ
-366 SAAENL
+366 SATENL
-372 MTTFSE
+372 MTTFSK
-378 ALGKNPII
+378 ALGENPII
-386 MGFLDML
+386 MGFFDMV

-415 AAIAAVG
+415 AAIAAAG

-442 SQVSFKTMIRL
+442 SQVSFRTMVRL
-453 MMGGWSQATMSAQG
+453 MIGGWNQATISAQG

-472 RAIIAQRKAG
+472 RAIMAQREAG
-482 IGASATII
+482 IGASAATVAAIG
-490 AGMAGL
+490 GMPA
-496 PGYFYNGNIPAKMGA
+496 YYYNGNTPAKMGA
-511 NGRYYAQTGRGASGW
+511 NGRYYANTGRGASGW
-526 TPVPAAMVTTTNAGQ
+526 TPVPAAMVTTTNASK
-541 MTRGLMGTAAGAAAG
+541 MTRSLMGGAGAAAG

-563 ASVGRGILGFGSRLL
+563 ASVGRGLLGFGSRIVGLL
-578 GLFGGPLGTAA
+578 T
-589 GAAAGAASRGAL
+589 
-601 ASVGRGILG
+601 
-610 FGSRL
+610 
-615 LGLFGG
+615 G

-682 IRWLVQMLGVY
+682 MRWLVQTLGLY
-693 TDKLNNRENRGTH
+693 AERLNQRDNKGTH

-720 LGERDS
+720 LGDRDA

>member
-1 MAFTSGSP
+1 
-9 SAGQLE
+9 
-15 IGVALVL
+15 
-22 QDRFSNQAR
+22 
-31 EASSV
+31 
-36 IRGLHRDAKNA
+36 
-47 VQANLTA
+47 
-54 VQSYANIAS
+54 
-63 GVASSIV
+63 
-70 STLTTTIETGADF
+70 
-83 IDMMT
+83 MMT

-151 ATGMELGGKGGTADL
+151 ATSMELGGKGGTADL

-195 SNVSMADLAESIKY
+195 SNVSMVDLAESIKY

-341 NSARFAEEVVGKRM
+341 NSAGFAEEVVGKRM

-578 GLFGGPLGTAA
+578 GLFGGPLG
-589 GAAAGAASRGAL
+589 
-601 ASVGRGILG
+601 
-610 FGSRL
+610 
-615 LGLFGG
+615 
-621 PLGLAITGISIF
+621 LAITGISIF

-693 TDKLNNRENRGTH
+693 TDKLNNWENRGTH

>member
-54 VQSYANIAS
+54 VQSYANMAS
-63 GVASSIV
+63 GVANSIV

-88 SVGAI
+88 TVGAI

-115 MFMSRDI
+115 MFRSRDI

-136 NQIQQ
+136 NQIQE

-171 RTFKLEGQNA
+171 RTFKLEGQQA
-181 ANVVGDQLTKAAMS
+181 ADIVGDQLTKAAMS
-195 SNVSMADLAESIKY
+195 SNVSIFDLAESIKY

-217 RQQLPQVAAMIG
+217 KQQLPQVAAMIG

-254 SLTNPNFKGAK
+254 SITNPNFKGAK
-265 ALARLGL
+265 ALAKLGL
-272 SKQDFVDA
+272 GKQDFVDA

-286 FAIILGKI
+286 FAVILEKI
-294 EEATQ
+294 GTATQ
-299 GLSTIDQNAVFKS
+299 GLSTVDQNAVFKS

-332 FDLLNKIQN
+332 FDLLNQIQN
-341 NSARFAEEVVGKRM
+341 NSAGFTEEVVRKRM
-355 ETLAGKIDIIQ
+355 ETFAGKLDIVR

-372 MTTFSE
+372 MTTFSK
-378 ALGKNPII
+378 ALDKNSII
-386 MGFLDML
+386 MGFLDMV

-400 RDLMATPFG
+400 RSLMATPFG

-415 AAIAAVG
+415 AAIAAAG

-442 SQVSFKTMIRL
+442 SQVSFRTMVRL
-453 MMGGWSQATMSAQG
+453 MIGGWNQATISAQG

-472 RAIIAQRKAG
+472 RAIMAQREAG
-482 IGASATII
+482 IGASAATV
-490 AGMAGL
+490 AAMGGMPA
-496 PGYFYNGNIPAKMGA
+496 YYYNGNTPAKMGA
-511 NGRYYAQTGRGASGW
+511 NGRYYANTGRGASGW
-526 TPVPAAMVTTTNAGQ
+526 TPVPAAMVTTTNASK
-541 MTRGLMGTAAGAAAG
+541 MTRSLMGGAGAAAG

-563 ASVGRGILGFGSRLL
+563 ASVGRGLLGFGSRIV
-578 GLFGGPLGTAA
+578 GLF
-589 GAAAGAASRGAL
+589 R
-601 ASVGRGILG
+601 
-610 FGSRL
+610 
-615 LGLFGG
+615 G
-621 PLGLAITGISIF
+621 PLGLAIIGISIF

-643 NKSAQDENTR
+643 NKSAHDENTR
-653 ATNDLASAIKASREG
+653 ATNDLASAIKASREV

-682 IRWLVQMLGVY
+682 MRWLVQTLGLY
-693 TDKLNNRENRGTH
+693 AERLNQRDNKGTH

-720 LGERDS
+720 LGDRDA

>member
-15 IGVALVL
+15 IGIALVL

-54 VQSYANIAS
+54 VQSYANMAS
-63 GVASSIV
+63 GVANSIV
-70 STLTTTIETGADF
+70 STLTTTIEAGADF

-88 SVGAI
+88 TVGAI

-115 MFMSRDI
+115 MFMSKDI

-136 NQIQQ
+136 DQIQE

-151 ATGMELGGKGGTADL
+151 ATGMELGGKGGAADL

-171 RTFKLEGQNA
+171 RTFELEGKQA
-181 ANVVGDQLTKAAMS
+181 ADIVGDQLTKAAMS
-195 SNVSMADLAESIKY
+195 SNVSMFDLAESIKY

-217 RQQLPQVAAMIG
+217 KQQLPQVAAMIG

-254 SLTNPNFKGAK
+254 SITNPNFKGAK
-265 ALARLGL
+265 ALAKLGL
-272 SKQDFVDA
+272 GKQDFVDA

-286 FAIILGKI
+286 FAVILEKI
-294 EEATQ
+294 GTATQ
-299 GLSTIDQNAVFKS
+299 GLSTVDQNAVFKS

-341 NSARFAEEVVGKRM
+341 NSAGFAEEVVRKRM
-355 ETLAGKIDIIQ
+355 ETFAGKLEFVR

-372 MTTFSE
+372 MTTFSK
-378 ALGKNPII
+378 ALGENPII
-386 MGFLDML
+386 MGFLDMV

-442 SQVSFKTMIRL
+442 SQVSFRTMVRL
-453 MMGGWSQATMSAQG
+453 MIGGWNQATISAQG

-472 RAIIAQRKAG
+472 RAIMAQREAG
-482 IGASATII
+482 IKASAATVAAIG
-490 AGMAGL
+490 GM
-496 PGYFYNGNIPAKMGA
+496 PVYYYNGNTPAKMGA
-511 NGRYYAQTGRGASGW
+511 NGRYYANTGRGASGW
-526 TPVPAAMVTTTNAGQ
+526 TPVPAAMVTTTDASK
-541 MTRGLMGTAAGAAAG
+541 MTRSLMGGAGAAAG

-563 ASVGRGILGFGSRLL
+563 TSVGRGLLGFGSRIVGLL
-578 GLFGGPLGTAA
+578 M
-589 GAAAGAASRGAL
+589 
-601 ASVGRGILG
+601 
-610 FGSRL
+610 
-615 LGLFGG
+615 G

-682 IRWLVQMLGVY
+682 MRWLVQTLGLY
-693 TDKLNNRENRGTH
+693 AERLNQRDNKGTH

-720 LGERDS
+720 LGDRDA

>member
-54 VQSYANIAS
+54 VQSYANMAS
-63 GVASSIV
+63 GVANSIV

-88 SVGAI
+88 TVGAI
-93 SGATENQMSGL
+93 SGATENQISGL

-136 NQIQQ
+136 NQIQE

-171 RTFKLEGQNA
+171 RTFKLDGQQA
-181 ANVVGDQLTKAAMS
+181 ADIVGDQLTKATMS
-195 SNVSMADLAESIKY
+195 SNVSIIDLAESIKY

-217 RQQLPQVAAMIG
+217 KQQLPQVAAMIG

-254 SLTNPNFKGAK
+254 SITNPNFKGAK
-265 ALARLGL
+265 ALAKLGL
-272 SKQDFVDA
+272 GKHDFVDA

-286 FAIILGKI
+286 FAVILEKI
-294 EEATQ
+294 GTATQ
-299 GLSTIDQNAVFKS
+299 GLSTVDQNAVFKS

-332 FDLLNKIQN
+332 FDLLNEIQN
-341 NSARFAEEVVGKRM
+341 NSAGFAEEVVRKRM
-355 ETLAGKIDIIQ
+355 ETFAGKIDMVQ
-366 SAAENL
+366 SAVENL
-372 MTTFSE
+372 MTTFSK

-386 MGFLDML
+386 MGFLDMV

-442 SQVSFKTMIRL
+442 SQVSFRTMVRL
-453 MMGGWSQATMSAQG
+453 MIGGWNQATISAQG

-472 RAIIAQRKAG
+472 RAIMAQREAG
-482 IGASATII
+482 IRASAATV
-490 AGMAGL
+490 AAMGGMPA
-496 PGYFYNGNIPAKMGA
+496 YYYNGNTPAKMGA
-511 NGRYYAQTGRGASGW
+511 NGRYYANTGRGASGW
-526 TPVPAAMVTTTNAGQ
+526 TPVPAAMVTTTNASK
-541 MTRGLMGTAAGAAAG
+541 MTRSLMGGAGAAAG

-563 ASVGRGILGFGSRLL
+563 ASVGRGLLGFGSRIV
-578 GLFGGPLGTAA
+578 GLFM
-589 GAAAGAASRGAL
+589 
-601 ASVGRGILG
+601 
-610 FGSRL
+610 
-615 LGLFGG
+615 G

-682 IRWLVQMLGVY
+682 MRWLVQTLGLY
-693 TDKLNNRENRGTH
+693 AERLNQRDNKGTH

-720 LGERDS
+720 LGDRDA